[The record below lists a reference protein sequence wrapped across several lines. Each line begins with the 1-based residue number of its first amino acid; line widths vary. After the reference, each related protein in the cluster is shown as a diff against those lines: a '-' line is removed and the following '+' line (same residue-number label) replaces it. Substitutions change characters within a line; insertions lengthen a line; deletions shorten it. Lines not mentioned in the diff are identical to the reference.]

1 MSAASYCQVNGVAL
15 RSVLDGATAGETIV
29 CLHELGGSLNSF
41 DALHERLSGQHR
53 LLRFDQR
60 GAGLSEKI
68 SGTLDIDVLCD
79 DLAGLLDFHGLD
91 APVILL
97 GAAVGAAIA
106 CRFALRHP
114 GRVKA
119 LALAAPAL
127 HIPAERRAAG
137 RDMAERLD
145 RDGMRAIADTVLTR
159 SFPEAL
165 WVSAAEKQ
173 RAIARWLGADPQGY
187 AATYRMLI
195 ALELAPDLARID
207 MPTLVLAGTE
217 DPHAPPAFLETLTEA
232 LPNRHF
238 AAIAAGH
245 FMCVQSPDA
254 VVAALGDFLARL

>member
-1 MSAASYCQVNGVAL
+1 MSAVTHCQVNGVSL
-15 RSVLDGATAGETIV
+15 RSVLDGADGGETLI

-41 DALHERLSGQHR
+41 DALHERLASRHR

-60 GAGLSEKI
+60 GAGLSEKA
-68 SGTLDIDVLCD
+68 SGTLDIDTLCD
-79 DLAGLLDFHGLD
+79 DVAGLLDFYD
-91 APVILL
+91 IKAPVVVL

-114 GRVKA
+114 ERVKA

-137 RDMAERLD
+137 HDMAERLD
-145 RDGMRAIADTVLTR
+145 RDGMRAIADTVLSR

-165 WVSAAEKQ
+165 WSSEAEKQ

-195 ALELAPDLARID
+195 ELELVPDLHRIAV
-207 MPTLVLAGTE
+207 PALILAGIE
-217 DPHAPPAFLETLTEA
+217 DPHAPPAFLETLTAA
-232 LPNRHF
+232 LPKRHLVSLE
-238 AAIAAGH
+238 AGH
-245 FMCVQSPDA
+245 FMGVQSPDTVA
-254 VVAALGDFLARL
+254 AALGDFLSRL